1 MVFSKELGD
10 KKIEKY
16 IKKIKPNDRKY
27 LIKKVLKKKIKNSQI
42 FCNVKEVTD
51 YGLLLLKTGEY
62 ASLLE
67 VQAIDLS
74 LTSKLEKE
82 NFFFNFKNLYQIK
95 DLKLKCY
102 KLDKRINLNPN
113 KENYQNLLEKFNDD
127 ESRKKLLLENKK
139 LIDSLEN
146 DNFTI
151 SSSYYFVLIAKNI
164 EVLNRQLDEIDQII
178 NTLNPKIILEVVNN
192 KLEIYHFLC
201 NLYFADVT
209 IDQLMWLDLP
219 DLVSPLNISE
229 RSNMLKVD
237 NKEIQMI
244 TIKNIP
250 PFIDEMFFEEIF
262 NLPNVRACIN
272 VNDTVDTESLIN
284 VLDSS
289 YQFLLSDRNTT
300 KKLSDATELDTEKEN
315 FQILMSEIKNG
326 NEKIKEV
333 SLIIA
338 ISGSKK
344 DREEI
349 FKELRMLAERY
360 KIKLDIPRLRQMEA
374 WQNFEITS
382 LSLKDYAVYLPTMT
396 LSAGFPFTRTYF
408 NDYTGYM
415 LGVDIHTSLP
425 IFFDPFYLNK
435 KTRTSHN
442 IAVVASTG
450 GGKSYTMKK
459 ILVNEFSRQ
468 TKILILD
475 PDCEYQK
482 LVESNGGEYIDL
494 FSKKNGIINPLQI
507 RYTPNEEGDSSKNVS
522 YPLPKH
528 LGFLESFYRNAF
540 EYINEKE
547 LIMLLTITEAL
558 YRKKGIYSD
567 ATIEELQNKKNT
579 DYPTF
584 SDLKDFIIEYKRKD
598 YSNDKIRIINQVEM
612 LLSRFLT
619 GTDSYLFNGHTTI
632 DLSNDLIG
640 FNMQDLLYNDNKRL
654 VKTQVMNL
662 LTYLTNAIVTN
673 KINNE
678 KLEEKYKKSICIVVD
693 EFHLFTKEDVNEIL
707 ANFGQLARRIRKYR
721 GSLIVATQSIEDFV
735 GNSQLLRH
743 SKAIFNNCQY
753 QMVGMLNE
761 ADLLAYLELFK
772 ENPLTDTQKTFLLKS
787 SQGEFLLNIT
797 RKKRLRIK
805 VSATPLEQQMMGEL
819 KLP

>member
-1 MVFSKELGD
+1 MDYLEESKSNRL
-10 KKIEKY
+10 KKYVQKL
-16 IKKIKPNDRKY
+16 KKEDSKY
-27 LIKKVLKKKIKNSQI
+27 LTKKLLKKKVKNSQG
-42 FCNVKEVTD
+42 FCNVKSVTD
-51 YGLLLLKTGEY
+51 EGLILLKTGEC
-62 ASLLE
+62 ASLIE

-74 LTSKLEKE
+74 LTSKVEKE
-82 NFFFNFKNLYQIK
+82 NFFFNFKSLFQIK

-102 KLDKRINLNPN
+102 KLDKKINLNPN
-113 KENYQNLLEKFNDD
+113 KENYQNLIEKFSDD
-127 ESRKKLLLENKK
+127 ENRKKLLLESRD
-139 LIDSLEN
+139 LIERLEN
-146 DNFTI
+146 DDFTI
-151 SSSYYFVLIAKNI
+151 SSSYYFVLIARDI
-164 EVLNRQLDEIDQII
+164 ETLNKQLDEFDQIT
-178 NTLNPKIILEVVNN
+178 NNLNPKVMIDVVSN
-192 KLEIYHFLC
+192 KLEIYNFLC
-201 NLYFADVT
+201 NLYLSDVT
-209 IDQLMWLDLP
+209 LDQLMWLDLV
-219 DLVSPLNISE
+219 DLISPINLVEKN
-229 RSNMLKVD
+229 NMLKIED
-237 NKEIQMI
+237 KEVQMV

-250 PFIDEMFFEEIF
+250 PFIEEMFFEEVF
-262 NLPNVRACIN
+262 NLPNIRACIN
-272 VNDTVDTESLIN
+272 VNDTIDTESLVN
-284 VLDSS
+284 VLDST

-315 FQILMSEIKNG
+315 FQLLMSEIKNG
-326 NEKIKEV
+326 DEKIKEV
-333 SLIIA
+333 SLIIE
-338 ISGSKK
+338 IEGGKK
-344 DREEI
+344 EREDL
-349 FKELRMLAERY
+349 FRELKRLADRY
-360 KIKLDIPRLRQMEA
+360 KIKIDIPRLRQFET
-374 WQNFEITS
+374 WQSFELTS
-382 LSLKDYAVYLPTMT
+382 LSLKDYSVYLPALT

-408 NDYTGYM
+408 NDYNGYM

-442 IAVVASTG
+442 IAIVASTG

-459 ILVNEFSRQ
+459 ILVNEFARQ

-507 RYTPNEEGDSSKNVS
+507 RYTPNEEGNSRDIS

-558 YRKKGIYSD
+558 YKKKRINSD
-567 ATIEELQNKKNT
+567 TTIEELQNKKNT

-584 SDLKDFIIEYKRKD
+584 SDLQDFFLEYKQMGH
-598 YSNDKIRIINQVEM
+598 SQDKIRVINQVEV

-678 KLEEKYKKSICIVVD
+678 KVEEKYQKSICIVVD

-735 GNSQLLRH
+735 GNNQLLRH
-743 SKAIFNNCQY
+743 SKAVFNNCQY

-772 ENPLTDTQKTFLLKS
+772 ENPLTDTQKAFLLKA

-805 VSATPLEQQMMGEL
+805 ISATPLEQQMMGEL
-819 KLP
+819 K